1 MKQISVVKS
10 VLKFAPL
17 ALAVSCSL
25 TLLSGCGSSN
35 SAAPANATISGTI
48 VAAPVS
54 GADVS
59 VVDVDGLLVAE
70 TEKTDAAGK
79 YTDLVIPHGSLAQDL
94 IVKSTGGAFID
105 EATGN
110 DGIAGEMLAYVSA
123 DSLSNGDS
131 VSVTP
136 GSTIVAN
143 LIMNHGKSLV
153 EAETAFF
160 AGFGYKPDTSV
171 IPVDATVPAVD
182 ASDEAKLAGLR
193 AAAFSQLAKG
203 LGLSQNDQFKMFLAL
218 AQDLS
223 NGKLD
228 GQDADG
234 VIVIESTDPAIGSVT
249 LPADMLKRSTNALLA
264 FQTGGNSEMGLTSTY
279 RIAYEPAM
287 AMAGKSTF
295 TFKIT
300 NRSDDSPATGL
311 KPMVMPMMYMS
322 AHSHTTPLTDVTEID
337 PGTYTATIY
346 YLMPSSMEGASMGTW
361 DLAVKV
367 EDETVHFYPGVM
379 MAMGDTAMVR
389 LKGVEDTVT
398 DMNGLTVS
406 RTYIIFKESLMPM
419 MGTPGNYQF
428 KVFVAAQES
437 MMSFPAVFDGSLL
450 SGNPLDATVEFSDDN
465 GVNWKTVNDGDDGIW
480 SVSGLKLTETEDET
494 GEIRIRLTIND
505 TVYDEMKTTKGE
517 IRVEDVNDYQTFT
530 VTPVP
535 AAGMG
540 GM

>member
-123 DSLSNGDS
+123 DSLSSGSS

-136 GSTIVAN
+136 GSTIIADLV
-143 LIMNHGKSLV
+143 MNHGKSLV

-160 AGFGYKPDTSV
+160 GGFGYKPDVSV

-182 ASDEAKLAGLR
+182 ASEESKLAGLR
-193 AAAFSQLAKG
+193 AASFSQLAKG
-203 LGLSQNDQFKMFLAL
+203 LGLSQNDQFKMFTAL

-223 NGKLD
+223 NGNLD

-234 VIVIESTDPAIGSVT
+234 EIIIESTDPAIGPVT

-264 FQTGGNSEMGLTSTY
+264 FQTSGNSEMGLTSAY
-279 RIAYEPAM
+279 RIEYLPGM
-287 AMAGKSTF
+287 MSAMAGKSMF
-295 TFKIT
+295 TIKIT
-300 NRSDDSPATGL
+300 NLSDDSPVNDL
-311 KPMVMPMMYMS
+311 NPMVMPIMHMVS
-322 AHSHTTPLTDVTEID
+322 HQHTTPLTDITNSGDGE
-337 PGTYTATIY
+337 YTVTIY
-346 YLMPSSMEGASMGTW
+346 YLMPSMMQGASMGYW
-361 DLAVKV
+361 DLAVTV
-367 EDETVHFYPGVM
+367 EDEAVHFYPGVM
-379 MAMGDTAMVR
+379 MMPEGDTPLVR
-389 LKGVEDTVT
+389 LKGVEDKVT
-398 DMNGLTVS
+398 NMDGLLAS
-406 RTYIIFKESLMPM
+406 RVFTIFKDNLDVK
-419 MGTPGNYQF
+419 PGADQF
-428 KVFVAAQES
+428 TVFVVAQET
-437 MMSFPAVFDGSLL
+437 MMSFPAVFVGSEL
-450 SGNPLDATVEFSDDN
+450 SGKILADVTVEMSDDDGATWKDATDN
-465 GVNWKTVNDGDDGIW
+465 GDGMW
-480 SVSGLKLTETEDET
+480 TANGLDLTEVLSEKD
-494 GEIRIRLTIND
+494 
-505 TVYDEMKTTKGE
+505 E
-517 IRVEDVNDYQTFT
+517 IRVRLTVDDTVINEVKTTDGKAVDPDVNDFNTFT
-530 VTPVP
+530 VTPVT
-535 AAGMG
+535 AAM
-540 GM
+540 M